1 MKINYRI
8 NCCLVLSFLVFCSF
22 FTNKANYQTECVSL
36 ETDGYYT
43 IKIWDTKKRDNYRS
57 EDARKDA
64 LHAILFSGIA
74 GTNGCVTQK
83 AMLNKLE
90 YQQNF
95 KSIKKDFF
103 AKKGKWSAFTRTAT
117 TATTLPVAIGNQKWK
132 VYQISISKSALSQ
145 YLEELKIIQTLNNQ
159 F

>member
-95 KSIKKDFF
+95 KSIEKDFF